1 MSWLLDI
8 HLIRLFNFY
17 LAFVFILTTLL
28 NIRDYRHMLAVAH
41 SLPGR
46 WPRLLELLKHHS
58 HIFINWRMGVPF
70 LTSLGLLLVQLIV
83 TRFIAPKADE
93 KLTVAYMLPIW
104 PVLPF
109 LALTSAA
116 MIVVDVYANWPL
128 PPFDRAA
135 VEKQF
140 DQAEF
145 WLRSWTAPVVRMLS
159 LGYINPRRWS
169 RPEVHTSLLEASKL
183 LHRTLWWTAWQAGC
197 RITCGLSLWLTYA
210 LSDWLRHLLHG
221 E

>member
-17 LAFVFILTTLL
+17 LTYVFILTTLV
-28 NIRDYRHMLAVAH
+28 NIRDYRHMLAVAR

-46 WPRLLELLKHHS
+46 WPRLLQLLKNHS
-58 HIFINWRMGVPF
+58 HILLNWRMGVPL
-70 LTSLGLLLVQLIV
+70 LTSLALLVVQLIV

-93 KLTVAYMLPIW
+93 KLTIEYLLPIW
-104 PVLPF
+104 PVLP
-109 LALTSAA
+109 LIVATSAA

-128 PPFDRAA
+128 PPFDRAS
-135 VEKQF
+135 VEQQL

-145 WLRSWTAPVVRMLS
+145 WLRSWTAPVVRVLS
-159 LGYINPRRWS
+159 LGYINPRSMVAAEVPHLAARSEQAAAPHAVVDRLAS
-169 RPEVHTSLLEASKL
+169 RFS
-183 LHRTLWWTAWQAGC
+183 HRLRSVTVADVRAVRLA
-197 RITCGLSLWLTYA
+197 A
-210 LSDWLRHLLHG
+210 LLLHG

>member
-17 LAFVFILTTLL
+17 LTYVFILTTLV
-28 NIRDYRHMLAVAH
+28 NIRDYRHMLAVAR

-46 WPRLLELLKHHS
+46 WPRLLQLLKNHS
-58 HIFINWRMGVPF
+58 HILLNWRMGVPL

-83 TRFIAPKADE
+83 TRFIPAAEDK
-93 KLTVAYMLPIW
+93 KLTIGNLLPIW
-104 PVLPF
+104 PVLPVIV
-109 LALTSAA
+109 ATSAA

-128 PPFDRAA
+128 PPFDRAS
-135 VEKQF
+135 VEQQL

-145 WLRSWTAPVVRMLS
+145 WLRSWTAPVVRVLS
-159 LGYINPRRWS
+159 LGYINPRS
-169 RPEVHTSLLEASKL
+169 MVAAEVRTSLLEASKL
-183 LHRTLWWTAWQAGC
+183 LHRTLWWTAWQAAF
-197 RITCGLSLWLTYA
+197 RIACGLSLWLTYA
-210 LSDWLRHLLHG
+210 LSDWLRLLLHG